1 MHEMESYK
9 QFKRA
14 LAPRDQRALD
24 ELFIYANKHVAEAQY
39 TSFELPMVT
48 FLLAM
53 LLEEH
58 KEVLRLQEEINVRMK
73 GEASRKI

>member
-1 MHEMESYK
+1 M
-9 QFKRA
+9 
-14 LAPRDQRALD
+14 D
-24 ELFIYANKHVAEAQY
+24 

-58 KEVLRLQEEINVRMK
+58 KEVLRLQGEINALRPGK
-73 GEASRKI
+73 ASG

>member
-1 MHEMESYK
+1 
-9 QFKRA
+9 
-14 LAPRDQRALD
+14 
-24 ELFIYANKHVAEAQY
+24 
-39 TSFELPMVT
+39 MVT

-58 KEVLRLQEEINVRMK
+58 KEVLSLQEEINVKMQ